1 MVNMQENRKQDE
13 SKDLYF
19 FWFFL

>member
-1 MVNMQENRKQDE
+1 MSNMQENRKQDE
-13 SKDLYF
+13 SKDVYF

>member
-13 SKDLYF
+13 SKDVYF
-19 FWFFL
+19 SWFFL

>member
-1 MVNMQENRKQDE
+1 MSNMQENRKQDE